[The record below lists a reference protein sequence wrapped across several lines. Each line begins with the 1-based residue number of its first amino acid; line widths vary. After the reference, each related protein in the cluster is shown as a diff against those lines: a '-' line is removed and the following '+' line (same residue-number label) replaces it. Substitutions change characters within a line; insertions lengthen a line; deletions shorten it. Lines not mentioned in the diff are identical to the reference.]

1 MILTSVFFINYW
13 CFFFIVVDFF
23 YYIIKL
29 IKIIKKF
36 KSIIQVL
43 YFSCS
48 VENVIIVWNFHSPL
62 KIPTCRDFDKSD

>member
-1 MILTSVFFINYW
+1 VYFLLIIGV
-13 CFFFIVVDFF
+13 FFIVVDFF

-62 KIPTCRDFDKSD
+62 KIPTSRDFDKSD